1 METAPVS
8 RMDSV
13 KAGMKRA
20 LIGFLVIDAL
30 FVAGAV
36 ALYVMVVRPRMVA
49 IEATR
54 DQAVRANVAMTAR
67 VRAVEGRLALASGD
81 VSGAAAAAGDVE
93 MQLEGL
99 MARVPR
105 TEARELGELT
115 NLRARAKLVS
125 EELARDPLT
134 ARKDLE
140 LIDARLAA
148 LYPAIGPAIAAKP
161 IDQ

>member
-1 METAPVS
+1 MN
-8 RMDSV
+8 SV

-20 LIGFLVIDAL
+20 LIAFLVVDAL

-36 ALYVMVVRPRMVA
+36 ALYILVVRPRMAVV
-49 IEATR
+49 EAAR

-67 VRAVEGRLALASGD
+67 VRAIEGRLAIASGD
-81 VSGAAAAAGDVE
+81 VSGATAAAGDVE

-105 TEARELGELT
+105 TEARELDELT
-115 NLRARAKLVS
+115 NLRARSKLVS
-125 EELARDPLT
+125 EELARDPAT

-148 LYPAIGPAIAAKP
+148 LYPAIAAKP
-161 IDQ
+161 AR